1 VVLSKRERYISIG
14 VGAAVALLAMNYL
27 LWEPYAQR
35 RDEVLAIRDD
45 VSAQQKAAAETFDR
59 QHRLKPIWTDITNGG
74 LKTDPAEADSQA
86 RHAVLDWMQSAG
98 VNLKAVNPERTTN
111 VNQFQVISFHVTGTA
126 HMPSLARLLWSLET
140 ATIPVRVNDL
150 QIKPQ
155 KEGTDELTV
164 DLSISTLCL
173 PPATT
178 PPGKTPP
185 ATPAPAA
192 GDSSASISWE
202 RS

>member
-14 VGAAVALLAMNYL
+14 VGAAAALLVVNYF

-35 RDEVLAIRDD
+35 RDEIALGRDD
-45 VSAQQKAAAETFDR
+45 VTKQQSAANDTFDR
-59 QHRLKPIWTDITNGG
+59 QRRLRPIWTEITNGG
-74 LKTDPAEADSQA
+74 LKADPAEADSQA

-98 VNLKAVNPERTTN
+98 VSLKAVNPERTTN

-126 HMPSLARLLWSLET
+126 HMPTLARLLWSLET
-140 ATIPVRVNDL
+140 ATIPVRVNDV

-178 PPGKTPP
+178 PPGKTP
-185 ATPAPAA
+185 ATPSAA
-192 GDSSASISWE
+192 GGSVSAANFSWE
-202 RS
+202 QS

>member
-14 VGAAVALLAMNYL
+14 VGAAVTMLVVNYF

-35 RDEVLAIRDD
+35 RDEIAQARDD
-45 VSAQQKAAAETFDR
+45 VTRRQSAAVDTFDR
-59 QHRLKPIWTDITNGG
+59 QRRLRPIWTEITNGG

-86 RHAVLDWMQSAG
+86 RHAVLEWMQTAG
-98 VNLKAVNPERTTN
+98 VSLKAVNPERTTN
-111 VNQFQVISFHVTGTA
+111 VNQFQVISFHVTGSA
-126 HMPSLARLLWSLET
+126 HMYSLTRLLWSLET
-140 ATIPVRVNDL
+140 ATIPVRVNDV

-173 PPATT
+173 PPATA
-178 PPGKTPP
+178 PPGKTPA
-185 ATPAPAA
+185 ATPAPT